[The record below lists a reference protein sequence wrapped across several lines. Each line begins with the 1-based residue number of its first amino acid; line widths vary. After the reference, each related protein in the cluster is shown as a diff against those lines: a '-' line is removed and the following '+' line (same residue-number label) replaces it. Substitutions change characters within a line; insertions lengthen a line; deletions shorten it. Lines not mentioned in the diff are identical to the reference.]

1 MYKVLRYFTDLQDN
15 NYPYKAGDAFPRK
28 GLDVT
33 AERLKELST
42 AKNKRGVPVIE
53 EIKEEA
59 EAPKAE
65 KPKAAK
71 PRNSKKRG

>member
-15 NYPYKAGDAFPRK
+15 NYPYKAGEAFPRK

-42 AKNKRGVPVIE
+42 AKNRRGVPVIE

-59 EAPKAE
+59 EQPKAE

>member
-15 NYPYKAGDAFPRK
+15 NHPYKAGDEFPRK
-28 GLDVT
+28 GLNVT

-42 AKNKRGVPVIE
+42 AKNRRGIPVIE

-59 EAPKAE
+59 EPPKAE

>member
-28 GLDVT
+28 GLEVP

-59 EAPKAE
+59 EPPKAE